1 MSVIPSSSHRF
12 RELFEAD
19 ATRIF
24 RITLRGEDV
33 FRLRRFCIVDPSID
47 YLPDEWNADVVE
59 PISGKHPKFQQLFHS
74 GSGVDFVESEITEI
88 FDETSGEKVYVA

>member
-1 MSVIPSSSHRF
+1 MSVIPSSHRF

-19 ATRIF
+19 DSRIY

-33 FRLRRFCIVDPSID
+33 FRLCHFRIVDPSIYSVSD
-47 YLPDEWNADVVE
+47 QWTADVVE

-88 FDETSGEKVYVA
+88 FDETSGEKVYVV

>member
-19 ATRIF
+19 DSRIY

-33 FRLRRFCIVDPSID
+33 FRLRSFSVVDPSIYSISD
-47 YLPDEWNADVVE
+47 QWTAVVVE